1 MALGPYASFI
11 VTSYA
16 LVAAVVLILIV
27 WIAHRLSPPE
37 GAPARTRGQRRRS
50 GAPAAARRISD
61 ERARHIGRTPAGRRW
76 LVALPLIGFIALAG
90 LFLLRLHGGD
100 PSKIPSALIG
110 RPAPQTALPALEGL
124 VNNGAPV
131 PGLDPAAFKG
141 KVSVVNVWAS
151 WCVPCHDEA
160 PLLTALAKDKRL
172 QIVGINYKDSP
183 DNARRFLGRYGNPFG
198 MVGVDGNGR
207 ASIEWGVYGV
217 PETFVVGRE
226 GTILYK
232 MVGPV
237 TPANIDS
244 VLKAE
249 IEKALKRGRTPSFRG
264 ARSASPESILRV
276 SWIPGL
282 RKTHPGMT
290 GK

>member
-1 MALGPYASFI
+1 MSEPATRNDAS
-11 VTSYA
+11 
-16 LVAAVVLILIV
+16 
-27 WIAHRLSPPE
+27 P
-37 GAPARTRGQRRRS
+37 RS
-50 GAPAAARRISD
+50 
-61 ERARHIGRTPAGRRW
+61 RRW
-76 LVALPLIGFIALAG
+76 LVSLPLVGFIALAG

-110 RPAPQTALPALEGL
+110 HPAPQTVLPALEGL
-124 VNNGAPV
+124 LTNGAQV

-141 KVSVVNVWAS
+141 KVSIVNVWAS

-160 PLLTALAKDKRL
+160 PLFTELGKDKRL
-172 QIVGINYKDSP
+172 QIVGINYKDGP

-198 MVGVDGNGR
+198 IVGVDGNGR

-237 TPANIDS
+237 TPDNLDS
-244 VLKAE
+244 VLKVE
-249 IEKALKRGRTPSFRG
+249 IEKALK
-264 ARSASPESILRV
+264 
-276 SWIPGL
+276 
-282 RKTHPGMT
+282 
-290 GK
+290 